1 MNEQQR
7 RQIAQAERAQMILSD
22 PMVQEALQT
31 IEAAIRDQVF
41 SLPIEAREQRD
52 QLVMMDKIRQ
62 QFVRWFEIAIN
73 AGEVTKYELLAEQNA
88 QAKLE
93 AIREQARNY
102 AG

>member
-1 MNEQQR
+1 MNDQQR
-7 RQIAQAERAQMILSD
+7 MEIARAERASMILND
-22 PMVQEALQT
+22 AMVQEALKT

-41 SLPIEAREQRD
+41 ALPIEAREQRD
-52 QLVMMDKIRQ
+52 QLVMMDKMRQ

-73 AGEVTKYELLAEQNA
+73 AGEVAKYELLAEQNA
-88 QAKLE
+88 QAKLD

>member
-1 MNEQQR
+1 MNDQQR
-7 RQIAQAERAQMILSD
+7 RQIARAERASTILND
-22 PMVQEALQT
+22 AMVQEALQT
-31 IEAAIRDQVF
+31 IESAIREQVF
-41 SLPIEAREQRD
+41 ALPIEAREQRD
-52 QLVMMDKIRQ
+52 QLVMMDKMRQ

>member
-1 MNEQQR
+1 MNDQQR
-7 RQIAQAERAQMILSD
+7 RQIARAERAQAILSE
-22 PMVQEALQT
+22 PIVQEALST
-31 IEAAIRDQVF
+31 IEREVRDLIF
-41 SLPIEAREQRD
+41 ALPAEATQQREK
-52 QLVMMDKIRQ
+52 LVMMDKMRQ

>member
-1 MNEQQR
+1 MNDQQR
-7 RQIAQAERAQMILSD
+7 MEIARAERASTILND
-22 PMVQEALQT
+22 AMVQEALKT

-41 SLPIEAREQRD
+41 ALPIEAREQRD
-52 QLVMMDKIRQ
+52 QLVMMDKMRQ

-88 QAKLE
+88 QAKLD